1 MNAIQCRIGPGIHL
15 SPSLPR
21 SLAPSLAPS
30 SAASLA
36 PMSLFASS
44 FCRPP
49 TPYPVHPLLLGSW
62 PSARWRP
69 AGCSSWAYLWRCCPS
84 SSSRWLS
91 VCLFVC
97 SLCVCVT
104 VCLGFRFRFRFLSD
118 CLFVC
123 LRAFASACLPACLLK
138 RMKRCPGWRGLWG

>member
-49 TPYPVHPLLLGSW
+49 TPYPVHPLLLGSC

-91 VCLFVC
+91 VCLSVCC
-97 SLCVCVT
+97 SLCVCVS
-104 VCLGFRFRFRFLSD
+104 VCLGFGFGLDS
-118 CLFVC
+118 CLAVC
-123 LRAFASACLPACLLK
+123 LSVCVRSRLPACLPAFSSE
-138 RMKRCPGWRGLWG
+138 